1 MGKSNEDAVTKYG
14 CINILFNNKVINLKK
29 IHSKI
34 KAVYSDNDV
43 LVFD

>member
-14 CINILFNNKVINLKK
+14 CINILFNNKVINKK

-34 KAVYSDNDV
+34 KAVYSDDDV